1 MEHQPFNTWLSENS
15 VLTPIEQE
23 KLLDHLAVCTECSL
37 LAYDLKALDSF
48 LGKAISRAP
57 SPGFSHRFLVS
68 IPQRREVEQVH
79 QVRKWMIGLIIAL
92 IVNMALIIT
101 AAIITRTTSAWL
113 VNLAVAYGTFIGFLQ
128 QTQFIYQAFSLVI
141 PPHIWMI
148 AVLVALAW
156 GLAGVG
162 LWVWTLR
169 GILLSGVKNG

>member
-1 MEHQPFNTWLSENS
+1 MEHQPFKTWLSENS
-15 VLTPIEQE
+15 TLTPVEQK
-23 KLLDHLAVCTECSL
+23 KLQDHLAVCSECAL
-37 LAYDLKALDSF
+37 LAHDLKALDSF
-48 LGKAISRAP
+48 LGKAISHAP
-57 SPGFSHRFLVS
+57 SRGFSHRFLGS
-68 IPQRREVEQVH
+68 LPERREVEQVR

-92 IVNMALIIT
+92 TVNMVLIIT

-113 VNLAVAYGTFIGFLQ
+113 VNLAVAYGTIIGLLQ

-148 AVLVALAW
+148 AVLMALAW

>member
-1 MEHQPFNTWLSENS
+1 MEHQPFITWLSENS
-15 VLTPIEQE
+15 TLTSVEQE
-23 KLLDHLAVCTECSL
+23 NLRDHLAVCTECSL
-37 LAYDLKALDSF
+37 LAHDLKALDSF
-48 LGKAISRAP
+48 MDKAISRTP

-68 IPQRREVEQVH
+68 LPERREVEQGR

-92 IVNMALIIT
+92 IVNMVLIIT

-113 VNLAVAYGTFIGFLQ
+113 VNLAVAYGTIIGLLQ